1 MKRSFRVFGF
11 ALICCGM
18 AAATTHAKE
27 FPFYA
32 TNNSDLSFCLLAL
45 GPWARESGYPNL
57 AAPAPGTN
65 RWNWYTAEGTLFSP
79 VGSWTFEYYK
89 GHYDGRDCVPDA
101 FENNISGSI
110 EFCLQSSQTE
120 IDLTINPDYSAA
132 VNAPAPPC
140 SDSLTATADLGHEAG
155 PEPRLEEQSPTA
167 DRDTFAFEG
176 DAGEAVMVNLT
187 WDGSAGHTGD
197 LAVLRLLLQGRVIA
211 EADGAL
217 PLTLD
222 TTLPEAG
229 EYHVVVLEQRSSRA
243 GFRGRYILSVLPD
256 AGSDDRLL
264 EPQSDAE
271 HF

>member
-1 MKRSFRVFGF
+1 
-11 ALICCGM
+11 
-18 AAATTHAKE
+18 
-27 FPFYA
+27 
-32 TNNSDLSFCLLAL
+32 
-45 GPWARESGYPNL
+45 L

-65 RWNWYTAEGTLFSP
+65 RWNWYTAEGTLFAP

-89 GHYDGRDCVPDA
+89 GHYEGRDCVPDA

-132 VNAPAPPC
+132 ANAPAPPC
-140 SDSLTATADLGHEAG
+140 SDSLTATADLGHEPG
-155 PEPRLEEQSPTA
+155 PGPRPEEQSQT
-167 DRDTFAFEG
+167 
-176 DAGEAVMVNLT
+176 VMVSLT

-229 EYHVVVLEQRSSRA
+229 EYHVIVLEQRSSSA
-243 GFRGRYILSVLPD
+243 GFRGRYIVSVLPD